1 LKAEAAVASA
11 RLSLGLASENDIRKI
26 AVASLPPAVRAL
38 GEHTE
43 AVQKNTEAMAM
54 QNQVAAAALPGLKQL
69 ELQSKDIRIQLD
81 QLGQGI
87 TNGISNPLVD
97 LASGATRA
105 GDAFKQMGLNVIRS
119 IEQMIVNMTIAVPIA
134 RTLQSVLGGFVPGA
148 GIGQFGQPTMLGDA
162 TMVVNKSANGNVFA
176 GPGISAFS
184 NQIVDRPTIFPFAK
198 GIGLMGEAGAEA
210 IMPLTRIGGKLGVRA
225 DGGGNNINFGD
236 VNITL
241 PQDPN
246 GNDPTGDIRAGS
258 VMKHFEKT
266 IRTIVRDENI
276 RGYRQGGIHNRSF

>member
-1 LKAEAAVASA
+1 
-11 RLSLGLASENDIRKI
+11 
-26 AVASLPPAVRAL
+26 
-38 GEHTE
+38 
-43 AVQKNTEAMAM
+43 
-54 QNQVAAAALPGLKQL
+54 
-69 ELQSKDIRIQLD
+69 
-81 QLGQGI
+81 
-87 TNGISNPLVD
+87 
-97 LASGATRA
+97 
-105 GDAFKQMGLNVIRS
+105 MGLNVIRS

-134 RTLQSVLGGFVPGA
+134 RTLQSVLGGFIPGA

-162 TMVVNKSANGNVFA
+162 TLVRNAAGGVFS
-176 GPGISAFS
+176 GPGISSFS
-184 NQIVDRPTIFPFAK
+184 NSVVDRPTIFPFAK

-276 RGYRQGGIHNRSF
+276 KGYRQGGIHNRTF

>member
-1 LKAEAAVASA
+1 
-11 RLSLGLASENDIRKI
+11 
-26 AVASLPPAVRAL
+26 
-38 GEHTE
+38 
-43 AVQKNTEAMAM
+43 
-54 QNQVAAAALPGLKQL
+54 
-69 ELQSKDIRIQLD
+69 
-81 QLGQGI
+81 
-87 TNGISNPLVD
+87 
-97 LASGATRA
+97 
-105 GDAFKQMGLNVIRS
+105 MGLNVIRS
-119 IEQMIVNMTIAVPIA
+119 IEQMIVNMTIAAPIA
-134 RTLQSVLGGFVPGA
+134 RGLMSILGGFVPGA
-148 GIGQFGQPTMLGDA
+148 GTSTSVGVPTGLGA
-162 TMVVNKSANGNVFA
+162 IYANGGVQS

-246 GNDPTGDIRAGS
+246 GNDPTGDVRAGS
-258 VMKHFEKT
+258 IMKHFEKT

-276 RGYRQGGIHNRSF
+276 RGYRQGGVHNRF